1 MVKVFIANIANY
13 TGPGAILTLL
23 IMWLY
28 IIIKK
33 QKVIFFE
40 YIIYA
45 PALFRDYKVLIM
57 KENNQVKWLCLYCLY
72 YFFFILIILTFI
84 SIFASAA
91 P

>member
-1 MVKVFIANIANY
+1 MMKVFIANIANY

-33 QKVIFFE
+33 QKIIFFE
-40 YIIYA
+40 YMIYA
-45 PALFRDYKVLIM
+45 PALLRDYKALMM
-57 KENNQVKWLCLYCLY
+57 KENGQIRWLYYLY

-84 SIFASAA
+84 SIFASAV
-91 P
+91 